1 MLVFQAELDKGASQ
15 IMMCGQI
22 LLHRLCMLRLLEH
35 YGWQLMHYVGL
46 QMLM

>member
-1 MLVFQAELDKGASQ
+1 MLVFQAEADEVASL
-15 IMMCGQI
+15 IMVCGQI

-35 YGWQLMHYVGL
+35 YGWQLMHYIGL